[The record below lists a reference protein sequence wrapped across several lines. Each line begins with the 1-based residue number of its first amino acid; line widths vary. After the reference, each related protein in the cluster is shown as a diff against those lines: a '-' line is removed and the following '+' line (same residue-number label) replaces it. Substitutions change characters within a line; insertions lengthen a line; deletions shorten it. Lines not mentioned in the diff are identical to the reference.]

1 MKMINTINNF
11 RNYYYSDDGAWLEE
25 FFKFMEKVLGW
36 FLLYYVI
43 VYLLIPLALRDFV
56 INSLPSMCEVI
67 K

>member
-1 MKMINTINNF
+1 MINTINNF